1 MKKLNKKLQSSL
13 MAASLVSA
21 ITFSGNANAIE
32 VAADHAGQVL
42 LAPFYIVQ
50 GVGQKQGP
58 VYIKV
63 TNTSRNH
70 AVKARIAFRS
80 QKNSTEVL
88 DFILYLSPG
97 DVWRGRIENVGGQG
111 YIKSEDDSVRNLP
124 YGDSF
129 ASISPANVMMFDHNL
144 KPDDNNEMG
153 HFEIIAAYSVT
164 GTVQTPHGPVT
175 IHQGMSKF
183 ELAKIFDTDMGG
195 VVDPNS
201 LLALN
206 AASCPNGATGSCMMR
221 TDDPSTVQ
229 LRGEVSFNVLGER
242 FSYVMTALDA
252 SYDKNGNFNKVISN
266 PFYDVYVKTSVD
278 LGSRFNLNGSD
289 NILEIEKALAATYY
303 SANYEYEAQGGD
315 GNSIVFVT
323 FPTKYKHHSYDVC
336 GSGST
341 QEWTPPFNPTGSM
354 SYVVNQYD
362 NQENEVIGAKIAVS
376 GGPNTAVAITPEV
389 EWFLPE
395 WSFGSG
401 WYSLE
406 LKAAGGCGQ
415 HYKGVPAIV
424 HTMTLR
430 AGQSE
435 FLPNSGL

>member
-1 MKKLNKKLQSSL
+1 MKTFSLNKKLLPFL
-13 MAASLVSA
+13 MVTGIA
-21 ITFSGNANAIE
+21 FSGNANAIQ

-42 LAPFYIVQ
+42 LAPFYIVK
-50 GVGQKQGP
+50 GVGLKHGP

-63 TNTSRNH
+63 TNTSRTH

-80 QKNSTEVL
+80 QMHSTEVL
-88 DFILYLSPG
+88 DFILYLSPR
-97 DVWRGRIENVGGQG
+97 DVWRGRIENVNGEA
-111 YIKSEDDSVRNLP
+111 YVKSEDDSVRNLP

-129 ASISPANVMMFDHNL
+129 ASIAGTPANVMMFDHNL

-164 GTVQTPHGPVT
+164 GTVQTPQGPVT
-175 IHQGMSKF
+175 IKQGISKYD
-183 ELAKIFDTDMGG
+183 LAKIFDTDMGG

-201 LLALN
+201 LLGLN
-206 AASCPNGATGSCMMR
+206 AASCPNGATATCMIR

-229 LRGEVSFNVLGER
+229 LRGEVSFNVLNER

-252 SYDKNGNFNKVISN
+252 SYDQNGNFNKVISN
-266 PFYDVYVKTSVD
+266 PFYDAPLRTSVD

-303 SANYEYEAQGGD
+303 SANYEYAAKGGD

-323 FPTKYKHHSYDVC
+323 FPTKYKHHAYDVC

-354 SYVVNQYD
+354 SYVINQYD
-362 NQENEVIGAKIAVS
+362 NQENEKIGAPIAVS
-376 GGPNTAVAITPEV
+376 GGPDTSIAITPEV

-395 WSFGSG
+395 WAFKSG

-406 LKAAGGCGQ
+406 LKPAGGCGQ

-430 AGQSE
+430 SGQSE
-435 FLPNSGL
+435 FLPNSAL